1 MMGLIDSVNKQNQL
15 FIEVIEEEKN
25 ERLENKNKQI
35 RKNNY
40 KMDLQ
45 KCFYNEFNI
54 SDNIEETYKTLTTLK
69 NRNFVISELTK
80 DKADEFAPREFNV
93 LYNKE
98 LNFIYNIFKQDAEA
112 QNKTI
117 ENQIFSGIQQTYKK
131 HGINAYY
138 KLLDIQDKFLTQYNI
153 NNSKHHAYYNK
164 TNKYFY
170 NMYKTIYKNELEEKK
185 QNNGFLYLGAVLVG
199 ALIGASS
206 GIKKIKNKKSQWRF

>member
-1 MMGLIDSVNKQNQL
+1 MGLIDSVNKTNNL
-15 FIEVIEEEKN
+15 YREVIEEVKSDKL
-25 ERLENKNKQI
+25 ERQNKQI

-80 DKADEFAPREFNV
+80 DKLDEFAPREFNA

-117 ENQIFSGIQQTYKK
+117 ENQIFLGIQQTYKK
-131 HGINAYY
+131 HGINAHY
-138 KLLDIQDKFLTQYNI
+138 KLLDVQDDFLNKYNI
-153 NNSKHHAYYNK
+153 NISKYHTYYNK
-164 TNKYFY
+164 INKYFY
-170 NMYKTIYKNELEEKK
+170 NMYKTIYKNELEEEK
-185 QNNGFLYLGAVLVG
+185 QNNGFLYITAVIVG
-199 ALIGASS
+199 GLIGANS
-206 GIKKIKNKKSQWRF
+206 GIKKIKNKRNRWK